1 MDLRVKQTDILKILI
16 YSFILIWW
24 WRSIWSLM
32 DNVFIHV
39 SRGKKIFVY
48 LFDILSILIII
59 GILFLCPDLRESF

>member
-16 YSFILIWW
+16 YSFLVIWW

-39 SRGKKIFVY
+39 SRGKKKLLY
-48 LFDILSILIII
+48 LFDILSIFIIV
-59 GILFLCPDLRESF
+59 GILILFPDLRESF